1 MMDDTQPPRRHG
13 QLREEAADWFAT
25 MRNTEEADIRRKEFE
40 AWLARGALHRAAY
53 SRIAETYSVGKHL
66 KQDDA
71 GGEDNAS
78 EAVPVRL
85 ISLDQP
91 ATRSSGIRKPLLI
104 ASSVA
109 LLALCVHWVLGI
121 GVTNLAGVAQ
131 PPLDASLASTR
142 APLRLATSSGEIRS
156 FRLDDGS
163 LVALDTDSLVFV
175 HYDASRRDL
184 QLVRGRGRFTVA
196 HENRPFTVHAGRRT
210 VVARGT
216 IFDVA
221 ISARNL
227 VRVHLMR
234 GAVDV
239 EDQTRSAIRLSP
251 GQQLLLSAT
260 PRSSPQFEKAAMED
274 ARWPD
279 GLRDYTDIRLAD
291 LFEEANRY
299 AETPL
304 LAATPEVSDIR
315 VSGTFRITDT
325 HRLAGNLADLLA
337 LAVITSPASISL
349 ARDCPTNSGKNC
361 RSPS

>member
-1 MMDDTQPPRRHG
+1 MMDDTPPPRRHG
-13 QLREEAADWFAT
+13 KLREEAADWFAI

-40 AWLARGALHRAAY
+40 AWLACGALHRAAY

-66 KQDDA
+66 KQDA
-71 GGEDNAS
+71 VGGGDSIS
-78 EAVPVRL
+78 EAVPTRL
-85 ISLDQP
+85 P
-91 ATRSSGIRKPLLI
+91 ATRSSEIRKPLLI
-104 ASSVA
+104 ASAVA
-109 LLALCVHWVLGI
+109 LLSLCAHWVLGV
-121 GVTNLAGVAQ
+121 GLTNLAGVAQ

-142 APLRLATSSGEIRS
+142 VPLRLATSSGEIRS

-175 HYDASRRDL
+175 RYDASRRDL

-239 EDQTRSAIRLSP
+239 KDQSQSTIRLSP
-251 GQQLLLSAT
+251 GQQLLLSAK

-299 AETPL
+299 AKTPL

-315 VSGTFRITDT
+315 VSGKFRITDT